1 MEFESFRA
9 RRRGGRG
16 EDLQF
21 IPAEDAGNVEEL
33 LVYRIERGSL
43 REMEGFDDGEH
54 YVANFMVGENPG
66 LLRLLIMFGEGAA
79 NAVYFMIT
87 TRAGLL
93 GQAPEEFHSMVG
105 AITPEAKAEFLR
117 HARAPP
123 PARAARPPG
132 ARAPANPVN
141 LDPAALPKVKIP
153 RGQESMISFA
163 EIPDG
168 AVMVDFHN
176 ERDQFHRYFTREV
189 FDQLPRRISPATNR
203 PIAPGDIT
211 YYVAELDETM
221 QAHPV
226 NGGRRRKGRK
236 GRKTYRKRRFHTR
249 RA

>member
-1 MEFESFRA
+1 MR
-9 RRRGGRG
+9 
-16 EDLQF
+16 EDELQF
-21 IPAEDAGNVEEL
+21 IPRVQLGNADEL
-33 LVYRIERGSL
+33 LIYRIERGSL
-43 REMEGFDDGEH
+43 REMEGFDDGDH
-54 YVANFMVGENPG
+54 YVANFMVGNDPRR
-66 LLRLLIMFGEGAA
+66 LRILIMFGEGAENAFSVIMTTPEELA
-79 NAVYFMIT
+79 ND
-87 TRAGLL
+87 
-93 GQAPEEFHSMVG
+93 APEEVHSMGG
-105 AITPEAKAEFLR
+105 AITPGAKAEFLR
-117 HARAPP
+117 YARARPAPLAPP
-123 PARAARPPG
+123 

-168 AVMVDFHN
+168 AIMVDFHN

>member
-1 MEFESFRA
+1 MEFARFRVI
-9 RRRGGRG
+9 RLPRGDELRFTP
-16 EDLQF
+16 EPQ
-21 IPAEDAGNVEEL
+21 PQNADAGIAYV
-33 LVYRIERGSL
+33 IGRGSL
-43 REMEGFDDGEH
+43 RETEEEDGDH
-54 YVANFMVGENPG
+54 YVADFMVGDDPG
-66 LLRLLIMFGEGAA
+66 LARITIIFGEGVENAIAFNISTPGRVNDDRNDHRLAA
-79 NAVYFMIT
+79 T
-87 TRAGLL
+87 
-93 GQAPEEFHSMVG
+93 
-105 AITPEAKAEFLR
+105 ITPEAKAAFLR
-117 HARAPP
+117 YAPVRPP
-123 PARAARPPG
+123 PPIRPRP

>member
-1 MEFESFRA
+1 MAGEIIFTSVKDQDEDDQLSILTLKTAGDSAVYYPMFKEGRA
-9 RRRGGRG
+9 TERTSQGTTLQAELAHADRRGG
-16 EDLQF
+16 ESPCKIEVHMYNDNPDK
-21 IPAEDAGNVEEL
+21 IYIDMKYN
-33 LVYRIERGSL
+33 LVSIGQLS
-43 REMEGFDDGEH
+43 
-54 YVANFMVGENPG
+54 AK
-66 LLRLLIMFGEGAA
+66 
-79 NAVYFMIT
+79 IT
-87 TRAGLL
+87 R
-93 GQAPEEFHSMVG
+93 
-105 AITPEAKAEFLR
+105 EAKQELIQAFVV
-117 HARAPP
+117 APP
-123 PARAARPPG
+123 
-132 ARAPANPVN
+132 
-141 LDPAALPKVKIP
+141 LDPPALPKVKIP
-153 RGQESMISFA
+153 KGQADQISFA

-211 YYVAELDETM
+211 YYVAELDDTM